1 MQDNHFQ
8 ATAELRWTPAGSINR
23 KGSVLMSKDPHIGIV
38 IGSTRQGRFSERAA
52 SWFHGIAA
60 RRTDLSVELVDLR
73 DYPMP
78 FFDEPASPAWM
89 PPKDQAAKRW
99 AAKLVELDGFVF
111 VTPEYNHGYSAVLKN
126 ALDYGYQGYN
136 RKPAAF
142 VGYGGVGAA
151 RAIEQLRMVA
161 VELQMAPTP
170 KSVNIGMAEFLGIW
184 QQGKTFDDFP
194 HLEQSATSLLDDIAW
209 WARSLRA
216 SGAAD
221 ADPKV
226 EAV

>member
-1 MQDNHFQ
+1 
-8 ATAELRWTPAGSINR
+8 
-23 KGSVLMSKDPHIGIV
+23 
-38 IGSTRQGRFSERAA
+38 
-52 SWFHGIAA
+52 
-60 RRTDLSVELVDLR
+60 
-73 DYPMP
+73 
-78 FFDEPASPAWM
+78 M
-89 PPKDQAAKRW
+89 PPKDQAAERW
-99 AAKLVELDGFVF
+99 AVKLVELDGFVF

-126 ALDYGYQGYN
+126 ALDYAYQAYN

-216 SGAAD
+216 ARDIDAEVKAA
-221 ADPKV
+221 
-226 EAV
+226 